1 MGRRKLSIRRL
12 QSGRERQAKY
22 SQRKQGILRKAND
35 LAVLCDTDV
44 LLLMFSPTGKPC
56 LTVGQNKNLLTV
68 MERLASLSV
77 DYREERAAYTL
88 ELLAKMHRRLNSDVD
103 QKNFSLDSNEILQ
116 LKRYELEQLRSQLAE
131 KSKAMRDWKFPSTVN
146 DLGQIRRMENS
157 LSELMVRVRAK
168 RGISRARGAAG
179 VKSSMKP
186 FSQEL
191 IQRMN
196 VAVTLKHQQE

>member
-77 DYREERAAYTL
+77 DYREER
-88 ELLAKMHRRLNSDVD
+88 RLNSDVD
-103 QKNFSLDSNEILQ
+103 QKNFSLD
-116 LKRYELEQLRSQLAE
+116 
-131 KSKAMRDWKFPSTVN
+131 RDWKFPSTVN

-168 RGISRARGAAG
+168 KPRIDSENECCRDSEASAR
-179 VKSSMKP
+179 VKFLTCINNSHGHLMCLEERNYDMLL
-186 FSQEL
+186 F
-191 IQRMN
+191 N
-196 VAVTLKHQQE
+196 AF